1 MYPPGCAG
9 AREGDSESG
18 MRTTG
23 SKVDILLRLVR
34 LVIDGLFDVVV
45 VRRLL
50 DFGDGDFSVRAWL
63 GRCAK
68 PRTGRIGF
76 NEWCSLRLSQPY
88 ELFLSACKRSGG
100 LKSPV
105 KSILLMMFL

>member
-1 MYPPGCAG
+1 VYIHQPLLFFTISSMYPPGCAG

-68 PRTGRIGF
+68 PRTGRVGF
-76 NEWCSLRLSQPY
+76 
-88 ELFLSACKRSGG
+88 
-100 LKSPV
+100 
-105 KSILLMMFL
+105 